1 MSTTS
6 LFAKFVGR
14 RGLNLHMNLGVW
26 NGSTAEGRLCLSSLL
41 GLSPS
46 TLCLQELS
54 QREPFPPE
62 LYAFKLIFFG
72 NCLGTADCRNEMAQN
87 WLNNVYANT
96 DVVRALFSYSSR
108 SSLSKAFG
116 RVSGL
121 LSSTE
126 LVGAWFRLGNYQ
138 NPAETLFWCIFFPS
152 LTSAICGASGLPS
165 RRSCLCLLISALPSK
180 AFASHLLLV
189 PKSPTFSDTVSVTW
203 LTAALLWFYSISVH
217 PALLVRGLL
226 ALLKAWC

>member
-1 MSTTS
+1 MAAQQKDVCASCPCLAS
-6 LFAKFVGR
+6 PPAHFAFR
-14 RGLNLHMNLGVW
+14 SCHNENHSHQNYTHLN
-26 NGSTAEGRLCLSSLL
+26 S
-41 GLSPS
+41 
-46 TLCLQELS
+46 
-54 QREPFPPE
+54 F
-62 LYAFKLIFFG
+62 FFG

-116 RVSGL
+116 PVSGL
-121 LSSTE
+121 LSSSE
-126 LVGAWFRLGNYQ
+126 LVGAWFGLGNYQ

-165 RRSCLCLLISALPSK
+165 HRSCLCLLISALPSK
-180 AFASHLLLV
+180 AFASRLLLV
-189 PKSPTFSDTVSVTW
+189 PKSPMFSDTVSVTW